1 MRHMTLSMLR
11 PEPGRCPAYD
21 RFHRTYSLL
30 LATNVVTH
38 HLVHEVPEDHLTE
51 LLHEVVTASE
61 TDYSR
66 AQGLYAAMGLSF
78 AAPQMREDRGLDLS
92 DVSETLAAG
101 GSALRI
107 VLAFQN
113 FNEFVLLFALFEDAV
128 KDLLSPDGGPT
139 VELRES
145 KVMEDLLTHLKAL
158 GSFGRFKARL
168 ADRTVCADYEDAK
181 SLWSYFVALRH
192 LLVHSGGRPTSKWMA
207 DYGEARD
214 AVSRR
219 LRGPDIGR
227 MDVREVIEKV
237 EPSERVLLMLPDGLV
252 NIFRNFVVGVMEAY
266 YVSLPARTA

>member
-1 MRHMTLSMLR
+1 MTLSMLR

-21 RFHRTYSLL
+21 RFHHTYSLL

-38 HLVHEVPEDHLTE
+38 HLVHEVPEDRLTE
-51 LLHEVVTASE
+51 LLHQVVASSE

-66 AQGLYAAMGLSF
+66 AQALYAVMGLSF
-78 AAPQMREDRGLDLS
+78 AAPQMWEDRGLDLA

-101 GSALRI
+101 GSAQRV

-128 KDLLSPDGGPT
+128 KDLLTPPGGEA
-139 VELRES
+139 VKLKEQ
-145 KVMEDLLTHLKAL
+145 KVMEDLLTHLQGL
-158 GSFGRFKARL
+158 GSFARFKARL
-168 ADRTVCADYEDAK
+168 ADRTICGDYEDAK

-192 LLVHSGGRPTSKWMA
+192 LLVHSGGRPTSKWMS
-207 DYGEARD
+207 DYETARGM
-214 AVSRR
+214 VSRR

-227 MDVREVIEKV
+227 MEVREVIEKV
-237 EPSERVLLMLPDGLV
+237 EPSERVLLMLPNGIV

-266 YVSLPARTA
+266 YVSMTIRKA